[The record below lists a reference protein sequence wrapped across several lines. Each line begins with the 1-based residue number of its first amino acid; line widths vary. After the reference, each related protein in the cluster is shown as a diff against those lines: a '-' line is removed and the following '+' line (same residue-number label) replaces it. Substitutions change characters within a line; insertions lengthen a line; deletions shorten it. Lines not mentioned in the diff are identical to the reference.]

1 MQTYEMYRTM
11 TDAEV
16 VRKYLDFPELLTQL
30 AEEAAELSQAA
41 LKLRRA
47 LTGTNPTPVPVGEA
61 FDNLL
66 GELADVAVCMRALQ
80 IDGATERRRIDVI
93 GSVKMSRW
101 ATRLTEKEA
110 GK

>member
-1 MQTYEMYRTM
+1 MK
-11 TDAEV
+11 DAEV
-16 VRKYLDFPELLTQL
+16 VREYLDFTELLTQL

-47 LTGTNPTPVPVGEA
+47 LTGNNPTPVPVGQA
-61 FDNLL
+61 YDNLL
-66 GELADVAVCMRALQ
+66 DELADVAVCMRALQ
-80 IDGATERRRIDVI
+80 IDGPIERRRIDCL
-93 GSVKMSRW
+93 GTVKMSRW

>member
-47 LTGTNPTPVPVGEA
+47 ITGTNPTPTTVGQAYDSILE
-61 FDNLL
+61 
-66 GELADVAVCMRALQ
+66 ELADVAVCMKALQ
-80 IDGATERRRIDVI
+80 IDGPIERRRIDGV
-93 GSVKMSRW
+93 GVVKMSRW